1 MSGADRK
8 PERETRAGAPVIAAA
23 GFALGPP
30 AHVGLQAADT
40 LLDVR
45 ELDAWYGA
53 AQILRGVS
61 LQVGRGEV
69 VALMGRNGAG
79 KSTTLKSIMGLV
91 HRRSRTLS
99 FLGRPVDRLRP
110 FEMARLGMG
119 YVPEDR
125 RVFAELTVDENLA
138 LGAQPPRRWPHG
150 VAAANWTAADLYA
163 LFPVLAPLRARP
175 AGTLSGGEQ
184 QMLTVARTLMGNP
197 FLLLLDEPS
206 EGVAP
211 IVVEQMLD
219 MIRLLKAGGT
229 SILLSEQNVAFAR
242 LAADRAFVLEKG
254 VIRYSGGMDA
264 LLADEA
270 LRRQYLTL

>member
-1 MSGADRK
+1 MPGH
-8 PERETRAGAPVIAAA
+8 E
-23 GFALGPP
+23 LGPP
-30 AHVGLQAADT
+30 APVALQPADL

-53 AQILRGVS
+53 AQILHGVS
-61 LQVGRGEV
+61 LQVRRGEV

-79 KSTTLKSIMGLV
+79 KSTTLKAVMGLLR
-91 HRRSRTLS
+91 RRSRGVA
-99 FLGRPVDRLRP
+99 FMGRPVQRLRP
-110 FEMARLGMG
+110 FEMARLGVG

-125 RVFAELTVDENLA
+125 RVFTELTVDENLA
-138 LGAQPPRRWPHG
+138 LGRLPSRRWPDG
-150 VAAANWTAADLYA
+150 GAAANWTPDELYRV
-163 LFPVLAPLRARP
+163 FPPLAPLRDRP

-211 IVVEQMLD
+211 IVVDQMVE
-219 MIRLLKAGGT
+219 MIRTLKARGT
-229 SILLSEQNVAFAR
+229 SILLSEQNVPFAR
-242 LAADRAFVLEKG
+242 LVADRAYVLEKG
-254 VIRYSGGMDA
+254 VIRYSGDMDS
-264 LLADEA
+264 LLDDER

>member
-1 MSGADRK
+1 M
-8 PERETRAGAPVIAAA
+8 IAAA

-79 KSTTLKSIMGLV
+79 KSITLKSIMGLV

-138 LGAQPPRRWPHG
+138 LGVQPPRRWPDG
-150 VAAANWTAADLYA
+150 EDAANWTAANLYE

>member
-1 MSGADRK
+1 MQGFELGH
-8 PERETRAGAPVIAAA
+8 PAPAA
-23 GFALGPP
+23 
-30 AHVGLQAADT
+30 LQAVDA

-45 ELDAWYGA
+45 ELDAWYDA

-61 LQVGRGEV
+61 LQVARGEV

-79 KSTTLKSIMGLV
+79 KSTTLKAIMGLV
-91 HRRSRTLS
+91 RRRSRRLA

-125 RVFAELTVDENLA
+125 RVFTELTVDENLS
-138 LGAQPPRRWPHG
+138 LGELPHRRWPDG
-150 VAAANWTAADLYA
+150 ERAANWTAADLYD
-163 LFPVLAPLRARP
+163 LFPLLAPLRDRP

-184 QMLTVARTLMGNP
+184 QILTVARSLMGNP

-211 IVVEQMLD
+211 IVVEQMIA
-219 MIRLLKAGGT
+219 MIHVLKERGT
-229 SILLSEQNVAFAR
+229 SILLSEQNVPFAR
-242 LAADRAFVLEKG
+242 QVATRAYVLEKG
-254 VIRYSGGMDA
+254 VIRYSGGMAA
-264 LLADEA
+264 LLDDDR
-270 LRRQYLTL
+270 LRSQYLTL

>member
-1 MSGADRK
+1 M
-8 PERETRAGAPVIAAA
+8 PEHDVGHPAPV
-23 GFALGPP
+23 
-30 AHVGLQAADT
+30 GLRAVDS

-79 KSTTLKSIMGLV
+79 KSTTLKAIMGLV
-91 HRRSRTLS
+91 RRRSAALA
-99 FLGRPVDRLRP
+99 FMGRPVAQLRP
-110 FEMARLGMG
+110 FEMARLGVG

-125 RVFAELTVDENLA
+125 RVFTDLTVDENLA
-138 LGAQPPRRWPHG
+138 LGRRPPRNWPDG
-150 VAAANWTAADLYA
+150 GRAANWSPADLYA
-163 LFPVLAPLRARP
+163 LFPPLAALRDRP

-211 IVVEQMLD
+211 IVVEQMIA
-219 MIRLLKAGGT
+219 MIHTLKARGT
-229 SILLSEQNVAFAR
+229 SLLLSEQNVPFAR
-242 LAADRAFVLEKG
+242 QVATRAYVLEKG
-254 VIRYSGGMDA
+254 MIRYSGPMA
-264 LLADEA
+264 QLLDDER

>member
-1 MSGADRK
+1 MPGH
-8 PERETRAGAPVIAAA
+8 E
-23 GFALGPP
+23 LGPP
-30 AHVGLQAADT
+30 ATVALEPAAT

-45 ELDAWYGA
+45 ELDAWYAA

-61 LQVGRGEV
+61 LQVQRGEV

-79 KSTTLKSIMGLV
+79 KSTTLKAVMGLV
-91 HRRSRTLS
+91 RRRSRTLT
-99 FLGRPVDRLRP
+99 FMGQAVGRLRP
-110 FEMARLGMG
+110 FEMARLGVG

-125 RVFAELTVDENLA
+125 RVFTELTVDENLA
-138 LGAQPPRRWPHG
+138 LGRLAPRAWPDG
-150 VAAANWTAADLYA
+150 GAAANWTPEELYRV
-163 LFPVLAPLRARP
+163 FPPLAPLRDRP

-211 IVVEQMLD
+211 IVVEQMVD
-219 MIRLLKAGGT
+219 MIRTLKARGT
-229 SILLSEQNVAFAR
+229 SILLSEQNVPFAR
-242 LAADRAFVLEKG
+242 LVADRAYVLEKG
-254 VIRYSGGMDA
+254 MIRYSGPTA
-264 LLADEA
+264 TLLDDER

>member
-1 MSGADRK
+1 MQMADM
-8 PERETRAGAPVIAAA
+8 
-23 GFALGPP
+23 
-30 AHVGLQAADT
+30 
-40 LLDVR
+40 LLDVQ

-79 KSTTLKSIMGLV
+79 KSTTLKSVMGLV
-91 HRRSRTLS
+91 WRRSRRLA
-99 FLGRPVDRLRP
+99 FMGRSVERLRP
-110 FEMARLGMG
+110 FEMARLGVG

-125 RVFAELTVDENLA
+125 RVFTELTVDENLS
-138 LGAQPPRRWPHG
+138 LGALPPRHWPDG
-150 VAAANWTAADLYA
+150 GRAANWTAADLYE
-163 LFPVLAPLRARP
+163 LFPPLAPLRNRP

-211 IVVEQMLD
+211 IVVEQMVA
-219 MIRLLKAGGT
+219 MIQTLKARGT
-229 SILLSEQNVAFAR
+229 SILLSEQNVPFAR
-242 LAADRAFVLEKG
+242 LVATRAYVLEKG
-254 VIRYSGGMDA
+254 AIRYSGAMAA
-264 LLADEA
+264 LLDDEQ

>member
-1 MSGADRK
+1 MAAYELGH
-8 PERETRAGAPVIAAA
+8 PES
-23 GFALGPP
+23 
-30 AHVGLQAADT
+30 VGVQAADV
-40 LLDVR
+40 LLDVQ

-91 HRRSRTLS
+91 RRRSQRLV
-99 FLGRPVDRLRP
+99 FMGKAVDGLRP

-125 RVFAELTVDENLA
+125 RVFTELTVDENLS
-138 LGAQPPRRWPHG
+138 LGALPARRWPDG
-150 VAAANWTAADLYA
+150 EPAANWTPSDLYD
-163 LFPVLAPLRARP
+163 LFAPLAALRDRQ
-175 AGTLSGGEQ
+175 AGTMSGGEQ
-184 QMLTVARTLMGNP
+184 QMLTVARSLMGNP

-211 IVVEQMLD
+211 IVVEQMVA
-219 MIRLLKAGGT
+219 MIRTLQARGT
-229 SILLSEQNVAFAR
+229 SILLSEQNVPFAR
-242 LAADRAFVLEKG
+242 LVATRAYVLEKG
-254 VIRYSGGMDA
+254 MIRYSGEMNA
-264 LLADEA
+264 LLDDEQ